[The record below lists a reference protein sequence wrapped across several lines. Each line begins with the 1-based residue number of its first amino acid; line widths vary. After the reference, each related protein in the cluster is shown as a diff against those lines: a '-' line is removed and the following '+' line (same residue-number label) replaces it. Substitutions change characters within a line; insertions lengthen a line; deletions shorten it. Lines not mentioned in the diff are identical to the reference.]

1 MRLLYLVLIIGMSA
15 GCESAST
22 SGDYQPEYG
31 REPPAPFKEY
41 VFGVHPLHNPERL
54 HSLFGPI
61 TNYLSAHIPGASFR
75 LEASRDY
82 AAFNEKLYRRNFDF
96 ALPNPYQ
103 TLKSLEH
110 GYRVFGKMG
119 DDFNFRGIILVRK
132 DSPIREVADLKGKA
146 VSFPAPTAL
155 AATMMPQ
162 YFLFQRG
169 LDVMRDIESRYVGS
183 QESSIMNV
191 YLGNVAAGAT
201 WPPPWQA
208 FAREHPD
215 IAENLRV
222 IWTTDSLP
230 NNGLVARDDIPEPI
244 VKEVAKLLLTLH
256 EDKDGKQWLERMAL
270 SRFEAADENTYKP
283 VEEFLQ
289 RFGKQVRPV
298 D

>member
-1 MRLLYLVLIIGMSA
+1 MRLLYLLLFVGMLI
-15 GCESAST
+15 GCEDAST
-22 SGDYQPEYG
+22 TAAYHPQYSRSPPE
-31 REPPAPFKEY
+31 PFKEY

-54 HSLFGPI
+54 HVLFGPI
-61 TNYLSAHIPGASFR
+61 MDHLSAHIPGASFR

-82 AAFNEKLYRRNFDF
+82 ASFNDKLVRRDFDF

-103 TLKSLEH
+103 TIKSLQH

-132 DSPIREVADLKGKA
+132 DSPVREVADLKGLA

-155 AATMMPQ
+155 AATMLPQ
-162 YFLFQRG
+162 YFLYQHG
-169 LDVMRDIESRYVGS
+169 LDVMHDIDIRYVGS
-183 QESSIMNV
+183 QESSIMSV
-191 YLGNVAAGAT
+191 HLGNVAAGAT

-208 FAREHPD
+208 FSREHPEV
-215 IAENLRV
+215 AENLRV
-222 IWTTDSLP
+222 AWTTESLP
-230 NNGLVARDDIPEPI
+230 NNGLVARDDVPEA
-244 VKEVAKLLLTLH
+244 VVQEVARLLLTLH
-256 EDKDGKQWLERMAL
+256 EDKDGKLWLARMAL
-270 SRFEAADENTYKP
+270 SRFEAADESTYKP